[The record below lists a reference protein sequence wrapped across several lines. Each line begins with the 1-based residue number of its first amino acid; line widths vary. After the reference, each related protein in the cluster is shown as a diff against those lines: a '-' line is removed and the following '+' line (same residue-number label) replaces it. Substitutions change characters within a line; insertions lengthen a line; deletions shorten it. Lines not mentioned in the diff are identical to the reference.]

1 MAMASKTW
9 SWMEDVLPF
18 VVMMIMMCLD
28 MSVMTIVKAAM
39 NEGMDSIVY
48 IVYHNALGTLV
59 LLPFLLVHIFRN
71 VSRPSLSFH
80 LLLRFFILGLL
91 WICLCQVF
99 LYVGINYSSPT
110 MASAIGNLSPAITF
124 LIAVIFRMEKVD
136 IRSSSSQA
144 KLIGTII
151 AISGAMVFA
160 LYQGPEI
167 LKTILSPETPNQL
180 LLSQPSNW
188 VYGGL
193 ILVISGI
200 CGASW
205 NVLQTATA
213 REYPDR
219 LTIVFF
225 FCLFGTISC
234 IPLSLFLEPNL
245 SAWVLQPGIKMI
257 AVVWGAVYSV
267 AIRGVAAT
275 WCLEKKGP
283 VFVAMFSPLS
293 IVIAVIMGVTF
304 LGDSLY
310 LGSAIGAAI
319 VAAGFYTVMWGHAKE
334 NNKLPMEMEEDLNVA
349 DGPESSNQNTP
360 LLSSWNESKC

>member
-1 MAMASKTW
+1 
-9 SWMEDVLPF
+9 ME
-18 VVMMIMMCLD
+18 
-28 MSVMTIVKAAM
+28 SVT
-39 NEGMDSIVY
+39 E
-48 IVYHNALGTLV
+48 
-59 LLPFLLVHIFRN
+59 
-71 VSRPSLSFH
+71 
-80 LLLRFFILGLL
+80 LLLTFPFFSPIVTEEKIWQWQDLS
-91 WICLCQVF
+91 VS
-99 LYVGINYSSPT
+99 GINYSSPT

-219 LTIVFF
+219 LTI
-225 FCLFGTISC
+225 
-234 IPLSLFLEPNL
+234 
-245 SAWVLQPGIKMI
+245 
-257 AVVWGAVYSV
+257 AVYSV